1 MHVYNILFNLIHVDH
16 QNFFGIDENV
26 GPIAISLKRERIPD
40 EVVEFYG
47 IMGSAPKYQHR
58 VIVRT
63 SQVCIY
69 LFVQWNCSLCCY
81 RILIIAASHVQFFS
95 KLHPFYIN
103 KFVYNIIQY
112 TMYM

>member
-1 MHVYNILFNLIHVDH
+1 MYTVDH
-16 QNFFGIDENV
+16 QNFFGIDENI

-81 RILIIAASHVQFFS
+81 RILIIAVSHVQFFLR
-95 KLHPFYIN
+95 LHPFYIN
-103 KFVYNIIQY
+103 KICTVWRIIFVGANFRGN
-112 TMYM
+112 

>member
-1 MHVYNILFNLIHVDH
+1 MYTVDH
-16 QNFFGIDENV
+16 QNFFGIDENI

-63 SQVCIY
+63 SQVCMHLPICSME
-69 LFVQWNCSLCCY
+69 LFFVL
-81 RILIIAASHVQFFS
+81 L
-95 KLHPFYIN
+95 YIE
-103 KFVYNIIQY
+103 F
-112 TMYM
+112 

>member
-1 MHVYNILFNLIHVDH
+1 MYIVDVHMHVYDSVILFNLIHVHVDH
-16 QNFFGIDENV
+16 QNFFGIDENI

-63 SQVCIY
+63 SQVRTCICIY
-69 LFVQWNCSLCCY
+69 YMCTCYIVSYTCTLPACSVDISFMWL
-81 RILIIAASHVQFFS
+81 
-95 KLHPFYIN
+95 
-103 KFVYNIIQY
+103 
-112 TMYM
+112 

>member
-1 MHVYNILFNLIHVDH
+1 MYMYMYMFVIMFFLNMHKFIDH
-16 QNFFGIDENV
+16 QNFFGIDENI

-63 SQVCIY
+63 SQVGIY
-69 LFVQWNCSLCCY
+69 FYTVCS
-81 RILIIAASHVQFFS
+81 
-95 KLHPFYIN
+95 
-103 KFVYNIIQY
+103 
-112 TMYM
+112 